1 MDESKK
7 WSMEIKLQTEDIDIT
22 RSGLENKYNTL
33 IIFKSNTIN

>member
-22 RSGLENKYNTL
+22 RGRLENKYNTL
-33 IIFKSNTIN
+33 IRFKNDTIN